1 MRDEDRSFLA
11 ANVINGGDNALLIVM
26 NSLHLENVLLR
37 HAIEPALAVIKPRIN
52 NAASFCICRINHW
65 PRSIVTQRSHM
76 KVASSHSVCRTFVER
91 QSKVK
96 RHSEKLPRVAE
107 HDTRTVNR
115 NSDR

>member
-76 KVASSHSVCRTFVER
+76 KVASSHSVCRTFVTQRSFRE
-91 QSKVK
+91 SLNMT
-96 RHSEKLPRVAE
+96 HALLTEILIDE
-107 HDTRTVNR
+107 TV
-115 NSDR
+115 